1 MALRLVNSHCQAER
15 NAALVIFPTPMWR
28 TRSAHLVYNSS
39 IVCTVFQCV
48 PVCTRTTR
56 QAQQAAS
63 REWSG
68 VELREENSH
77 RGGSG
82 GAADVTAPT
91 GGQQHVGRSDEQ
103 PAVSNH
109 ART

>member
-28 TRSAHLVYNSS
+28 TGVHTLCSTEGYW
-39 IVCTVFQCV
+39 TVFQCV
-48 PVCTRTTR
+48 PVCARTTR

-91 GGQQHVGRSDEQ
+91 GGQQHVGRSDDMHELE
-103 PAVSNH
+103 S
-109 ART
+109 